1 MMDKEKMIAGFGRCL
16 LFELKKVLP
25 RRQIGKTF
33 YLSMNYLIRISASPR
48 TMLYFLPKKS

>member
-25 RRQIGKTF
+25 RRQIGKDF
-33 YLSMNYLIRISASPR
+33 YLSMNYLIRISASPM
-48 TMLYFLPKKS
+48 TML